1 MQEVSSAINELNH
14 VGFFFFFFFSPPLS
28 VIFFVSQV
36 RGHST
41 ALSVGPPSP
50 RRETCFAT
58 SNCTPERS
66 LSNARCA
73 ATPADDATPSAGT
86 CAPILVAA
94 SHMHAFLITQR
105 AHTQRQKRPCIVC
118 TCKQCHVSYSFESRF
133 SLPFESRLVGVCG
146 RALGF
151 SSNSPAVHPCNQ
163 HTSHYDIFYSIT
175 SGNLLMLFQVTF
187 VFFYFLPAV
196 SLKTKKQKKKHL
208 ISFERNCI
216 LCEIIHAVPVFMPL
230 MFLVIN

>member
-1 MQEVSSAINELNH
+1 ML
-14 VGFFFFFFFSPPLS
+14 F
-28 VIFFVSQV
+28 FFVSQV

-73 ATPADDATPSAGT
+73 ATPADDATLSAGT

-94 SHMHAFLITQR
+94 SHIHEFLITQ
-105 AHTQRQKRPCIVC
+105 HTHTASTRSYIVC
-118 TCKQCHVSYSFESRF
+118 TCEQCHVSYSFESRF
-133 SLPFESRLVGVCG
+133 SLPFESQLVRVCG

-151 SSNSPAVHPCNQ
+151 SSNSPAVQSCKQ

-175 SGNLLMLFQVTF
+175 SGNLLILFQVTCF
-187 VFFYFLPAV
+187 FLFFYLPSV
-196 SLKTKKQKKKHL
+196 SKHKSKKKHL
-208 ISFERNCI
+208 ISFERNCT
-216 LCEIIHAVPVFMPL
+216 LCEIICAVPVFMPL